1 MFLLIEFCCETTPS
15 CLKVRGCWWV
25 VVVAYRNLVSAQ
37 GPLVFGFLVFG
48 FWGLGFGARA

>member
-1 MFLLIEFCCETTPS
+1 M
-15 CLKVRGCWWV
+15 LKSYGGWV
-25 VVVAYRNLVSAQ
+25 SYSILVSAQ